1 MPKTQR
7 VSADGRTRRRAVFGA
22 DAVAVEP
29 HSDEEDDE
37 AEDYEEVGK
46 RRQGS
51 GAGGREE
58 EEEEEGDD
66 GQEEQEEEPEDD
78 EGEVWEVWMAGALL
92 LAALWTSCSCLCCTW
107 VGPTTLP
114 CGYSCPGPSS
124 QQACFRLQR
133 RVFHLMLVAA
143 HFWSAHAIGCVER
156 STYPLTLTPAVFPSP
171 FPAPIPS
178 PPGPLS
184 LPPPLGLGA
193 ASIWKAG
200 MLQRAAAL
208 FSARATDLFT
218 FVYGRSPST
227 QAGGGSD
234 DGVDGMD
241 GSDGEE
247 DDDDLFKPVKRK
259 TEAQAANDLE
269 AVDGELW
276 HVLHDFFKLEL
287 CCWETRSPCACGIG
301 RASRGD

>member
-1 MPKTQR
+1 
-7 VSADGRTRRRAVFGA
+7 
-22 DAVAVEP
+22 
-29 HSDEEDDE
+29 
-37 AEDYEEVGK
+37 
-46 RRQGS
+46 
-51 GAGGREE
+51 
-58 EEEEEGDD
+58 
-66 GQEEQEEEPEDD
+66 
-78 EGEVWEVWMAGALL
+78 
-92 LAALWTSCSCLCCTW
+92 
-107 VGPTTLP
+107 
-114 CGYSCPGPSS
+114 
-124 QQACFRLQR
+124 
-133 RVFHLMLVAA
+133 
-143 HFWSAHAIGCVER
+143 
-156 STYPLTLTPAVFPSP
+156 
-171 FPAPIPS
+171 
-178 PPGPLS
+178 
-184 LPPPLGLGA
+184 
-193 ASIWKAG
+193 

-276 HVLHDFFKLEL
+276 HILYDFFTLEL
-287 CCWETRSPCACGIG
+287 CCWETRSPCACGVG